1 MKDTSIRLNSRFKDK
16 YVFVTDFDEEDWQH
30 LFLADLWEP
39 FEEGK
44 SFLRVN

>member
-1 MKDTSIRLNSRFKDK
+1 MKETNNRLNNRFKDN
-16 YVFVTDFDEEDWQH
+16 YVLVTDYDEEDWKQ
-30 LFLADLWEP
+30 LFLTDLWEP